1 MKQVFDYLENADFS
15 ATVCNNEG
23 KVVYQNVQS
32 RHSDGDVLGQNLYN
46 CHGKKSGEKIKH
58 MIATG
63 ENNTYA
69 IVKQGKHYLIRHSPW
84 YEAEGGKVAGLIEL
98 SIPLP
103 DEYPTFNRDK
113 E

>member
-15 ATVCNNEG
+15 ATVCDNEG

-32 RHSDGDVLGQNLYN
+32 RRNDGDVLGQNLYN
-46 CHGKKSGEKIKH
+46 CHSKKTGEKIKH
-58 MIATG
+58 MITTG

-103 DEYPTFNRDK
+103 DVYPTFNRDK